1 MKERLGLQI
10 NEPNEDREQY
20 IVLVTNT
27 DIDIRKQ
34 DSRKDFWRK
43 IKIENVERFT

>member
-34 DSRKDFWRK
+34 DSRKDF
-43 IKIENVERFT
+43 